1 MGRSHADS
9 SYIIHNPNG
18 IRLIM
23 RLCLGLSHLNEHK
36 FWNDEI
42 FVGLLLLLL
51 LLMLLL
57 FSLILF
63 FLKYL
68 FYLFSQYSR
77 ILVLEERKNK
87 DMFYCDVVC
96 AISFNFIIVVNF
108 VKLVKMCTY
117 TYIEKNVLYL
127 IYCGHFPLDNVVRAF
142 WRK

>member
-1 MGRSHADS
+1 MINKQGVHQFNICWFAVVAAAAAVVVVF
-9 SYIIHNPNG
+9 IN
-18 IRLIM
+18 
-23 RLCLGLSHLNEHK
+23 
-36 FWNDEI
+36 F
-42 FVGLLLLLL
+42 F
-51 LLMLLL
+51 
-57 FSLILF
+57 F

-87 DMFYCDVVC
+87 DMFCCDVVC

-127 IYCGHFPLDNVVRAF
+127 IYCGHFPLGNVVRAF
-142 WRK
+142 